1 MFLAGAAIPAMLLAI
16 AALSIAVV
24 AIYLRART
32 IEAMYTTVP
41 EWPRTLGED
50 QIADPAERIELVQRL
65 AIVAQPWCL
74 DALRVAA
81 KEERHP
87 DVRKAIRDAWRTLR
101 PMSP

>member
-1 MFLAGAAIPAMLLAI
+1 MSLAGAAIPAMLLAI
-16 AALSIAVV
+16 AALCVAVI

-41 EWPRTLGED
+41 EWPRALSDEGGH
-50 QIADPAERIELVQRL
+50 DPAARIELVERL

-74 DALRVAA
+74 DALREAT

-87 DVRKAIRDAWRTLR
+87 DVRKAIRDAWETLR
-101 PMSP
+101 